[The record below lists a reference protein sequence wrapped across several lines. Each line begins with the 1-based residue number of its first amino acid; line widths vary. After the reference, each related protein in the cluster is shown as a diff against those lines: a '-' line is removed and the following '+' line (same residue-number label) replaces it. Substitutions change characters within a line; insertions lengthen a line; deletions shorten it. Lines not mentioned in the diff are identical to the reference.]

1 MLKVTFTKNK
11 MLKFKLIK
19 PYLKQIRLQEDIGL
33 AILSNEEK
41 YILAKPKYKNS
52 INNNAT

>member
-1 MLKVTFTKNK
+1 

-52 INNNAT
+52 INNAT